1 MEEVSNEEDY
11 NPDFVAKIEESRE
24 QYKKGE
30 YLSLKK
36 KDIKDFLGL
45 E

>member
-11 NPDFVAKIEESRE
+11 HPDFVAKIEGSRE

-30 YLSLKK
+30 YLSLEKK
-36 KDIKDFLGL
+36 NIKGFLGL